1 MPSNVMNFP
10 RRLKEEPMIY
20 RDNVNGVG
28 QPLIYFGMQLLGK
41 PDLIWQAKEQQ
52 KED

>member
-28 QPLIYFGMQLLGK
+28 QPLIYFGM
-41 PDLIWQAKEQQ
+41 
-52 KED
+52 